1 MSEEIKIEVLFE
13 ITNQDQSTSIK
24 KHYSTF
30 ERLSS
35 GEDTFDYNNN
45 QVLAQRLFTGLV
57 GKSGEEVYVG
67 DYFEN
72 SILLSH
78 PTEGRSG
85 GTYWAIFIFEVVRE
99 KGRIIGR
106 SVKYVEK
113 QFNPVYDD
121 KGYECD
127 LPSLITVIGNR
138 IENKNIA
145 TEKVET

>member
-1 MSEEIKIEVLFE
+1 MQDEIKVQVLFE
-13 ITNQDQSTSIK
+13 ITNQDHSTSIK
-24 KHYSTF
+24 KHHSTF

-35 GEDTFDYNNN
+35 GEDTFDYKANK
-45 QVLAQRLFTGLV
+45 VLAQRLFTGLI
-57 GKSGEEVYVG
+57 GKNDEEVYIG

-85 GTYWAIFIFEVVRE
+85 GTYWPIFLFEVVRE

-106 SVKYVEK
+106 SVKHIEK
-113 QFNPVYDD
+113 KFNPAYDD
-121 KGYECD
+121 KGYECE
-127 LPSLITVIGNR
+127 LPSSITVIGNC

-145 TEKVET
+145 TEKVEV